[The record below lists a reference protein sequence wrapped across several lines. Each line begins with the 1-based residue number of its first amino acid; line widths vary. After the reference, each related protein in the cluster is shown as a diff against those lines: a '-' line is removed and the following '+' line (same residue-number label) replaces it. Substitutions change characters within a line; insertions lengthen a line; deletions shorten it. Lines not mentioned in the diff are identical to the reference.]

1 MKRLIFACTAI
12 AAALC
17 SFAADAAPSECFAS
31 PAAVFAAHRNAT
43 HASYTRRAKGPER
56 CWYADAFRKDPE
68 VKPEPKPEPE
78 PPLRG
83 PLATSAQPHIAAA
96 ASAPLPATTAVAPAA
111 QPRAATIAPAPP
123 PRSAAFASAPSPRTT
138 VVTSARPPQA
148 FEFPAQIAPWI
159 QITPGSSRILPADE
173 APADFEGR
181 FSAYKERR

>member
-17 SFAADAAPSECFAS
+17 SYAAEAAPSECFAS

-43 HASYTRRAKGPER
+43 HASYKRRAKGSER

-68 VKPEPKPEPE
+68 VKPEPQPEPQ
-78 PPLRG
+78 LRG
-83 PLATSAQPHIAAA
+83 PLARSGRQPNAAEVASAQQ
-96 ASAPLPATTAVAPAA
+96 PATTAVASAP
-111 QPRAATIAPAPP
+111 QPRTAAIASAPR
-123 PRSAAFASAPSPRTT
+123 PRNVAVASAPSPRATA
-138 VVTSARPPQA
+138 VTSARPPLA

-159 QITPGSSRILPADE
+159 QMKPGASRLLPADD

>member
-1 MKRLIFACTAI
+1 MKRVIFAATAI

-56 CWYADAFRKDPE
+56 CWYADAFRKEPE
-68 VKPEPKPEPE
+68 AKPEPKPEPQ
-78 PPLRG
+78 LRG
-83 PLATSAQPHIAAA
+83 PLATSAQPHTAAA
-96 ASAPLPATTAVAPAA
+96 ASAPQPATTAVASAA
-111 QPRAATIAPAPP
+111 QPRPAAMASAPQ
-123 PRSAAFASAPSPRTT
+123 PRSAAVASAPSPRTT
-138 VVTSARPPQA
+138 VVTSARPPLA
-148 FEFPAQIAPWI
+148 FEFPAQIAPGI
-159 QITPGSSRILPADE
+159 QMTPGSSRLLPADE